1 MKNYSIIS
9 VFLKE
14 QKRYTQSE
22 LIKIL
27 NISKEKTIKILKRL
41 KEYGVLKN
49 VKKLN
54 IQKELTELYA
64 EDEIIVDIE
73 NESGEYLYV
82 FIFVGIIVIEGI
94 ILKIF
99 PKYIFST
106 VEPVKELKQI
116 LNVISHYDKKKQ
128 LIKIENNIFNKNESF
143 DMLSMI
149 LYLLN
154 DYYEYGIYNN
164 YSVVTEVN
172 GNGDILWDKTINED
186 FSLILDEQPYY
197 LELVTRKKINDKTDY
212 LKMLHECV
220 LTICSKELEK
230 TRLLELFNISSINLS
245 NKDLSDFGDKT
256 YILDKIE
263 KELNIQFNTRKQI
276 LLKALYNFISYE
288 GSIFDEGNFTLYGTN
303 TFNLVW
309 EKVCSTV
316 LENQLNR
323 PLKEISLPVTL
334 KEEYK
339 KIEKLKDIIEKPKW
353 LEKSMKSYK
362 VAEKTLIPDLIS
374 IHKKNDNEYQ
384 FVIFDAKYYNLVLE
398 TDRKLEGYPGIESI
412 VKQFLYQLAY
422 KQFLFDHK
430 FDNKNIKNCFLMPIE
445 GDEIID
451 KGEAWMNILSGLG
464 LEKIQIRLLPAK
476 KIYDMFLK
484 EKKLDI
490 EDLKL

>member
-1 MKNYSIIS
+1 MKSYSIIS

-27 NISKEKTIKILKRL
+27 SISKEKTIKILKRL

-64 EDEIIVDIE
+64 EDETIIDIE

-116 LNVISHYDKKKQ
+116 LNVISHYNKKNQ
-128 LIKIENNIFNKNESF
+128 LIKIENNVFDKNESF

-172 GNGDILWDKTINED
+172 GNGDILWDKTISKD
-186 FSLILDEQPYY
+186 FSLILDERPYY
-197 LELVTRKKINDKTDY
+197 LEIVTRKKINDKTDY

-316 LENQLNR
+316 LENQLNSS
-323 PLKEISLPVTL
+323 LKEISLPVTL

-339 KIEKLKDIIEKPKW
+339 KLETLKDIIERPKW
-353 LEKSMKSYK
+353 GQSMGDYK
-362 VAEKTLIPDLIS
+362 VGRKTLIPDLIS
-374 IHKKNDNEYQ
+374 IYKKNETEYQ
-384 FVIFDAKYYNLVLE
+384 FVIFDAKYYNLIL
-398 TDRKLEGYPGIESI
+398 TDEKLEGYPGVES
-412 VKQFLYQLAY
+412 VTKQFLYQLAY
-422 KQFLFDHK
+422 KQFLLDHQ

-451 KGEAWMNILSGLG
+451 KGEAWMDILSKLG
-464 LEKIQIRLLPAK
+464 LEKIKIRLLPAK

-484 EKKLDI
+484 EKKLNI
-490 EDLKL
+490 EDLNL

>member
-1 MKNYSIIS
+1 MKSYSIIS

-14 QKRYTQSE
+14 QKRYMQSE
-22 LIKIL
+22 LIEIFG
-27 NISKEKTIKILKRL
+27 ISKEKTIKMLKRL
-41 KEYGVLKN
+41 KEYGILKN

-54 IQKELTELYA
+54 IQKELTELYN
-64 EDEIIVDIE
+64 EDETIVDID

-82 FIFVGIIVIEGI
+82 FTFVGVIVVEGI

-106 VEPVKELKQI
+106 KEPVTELKQI
-116 LNVISHYDKKKQ
+116 LNVISYYNKKEQ
-128 LIKIENNIFNKNESF
+128 LIKLENSISDKNTSYNR
-143 DMLSMI
+143 LSII

-164 YSVVTEVN
+164 YHIVTEIN
-172 GNGDILWDKTINED
+172 GNGDILWNKTISKN
-186 FSLILDEQPYY
+186 FPLILNECPYY

-212 LKMLHECV
+212 LKMLHECI
-220 LTICSKELEK
+220 LTICSKELENSN
-230 TRLLELFNISSINLS
+230 LLDLFNISRVDLS
-245 NKDLSDFGDKT
+245 NRNLSDFGDKM
-256 YILDKIE
+256 YILDRIE
-263 KELNIQFNTRKQI
+263 KELNVQFNTRKQV
-276 LLKALYNFISYE
+276 LLKALYNFVSYE
-288 GSIFDEGNFTLYGTN
+288 GSVIDAENFSLYGTN
-303 TFNLVW
+303 NFNLVW
-309 EKVCSTV
+309 EKVCSTI
-316 LENQLNR
+316 LENQLNNF
-323 PLKEISLPVTL
+323 LKDISLPVTL

-353 LEKSMKSYK
+353 LGKSMKNYK
-362 VAEKTLIPDLIS
+362 VAQKTLIPDLIS
-374 IHKKNDNEYQ
+374 IYKKNDNEYQ

-398 TDRKLEGYPGIESI
+398 TDRKLEGYPGIESV

-451 KGEAWMNILSGLG
+451 KGEVWMNILSGLG